1 MNDLRSF
8 QLAVAKVLTGL
19 SVAHVPMLAAI
30 LALLGRNIIANV
42 LVCGG
47 FSLIPLALLVAGRSI
62 TTVLV
67 SLSITLVGQT
77 SLLVLAFSGHPWQV
91 EMHFYY
97 FAVLAMLS
105 GFCDWRILALAAGLV
120 SLHHLTLNFFLPDA
134 VYPGGSDALRVGI
147 HALILVIEVAML
159 MFIGQAIKGAFQAA
173 AEGRQRAEAAAAGL
187 ERISSQRQRDLAT
200 TNERAAAMGELLKS
214 FTADMETSIKVLNG
228 AADELERSADTL
240 GAAADCAKMHAGTA
254 SSASAETT
262 DKVTLVNN
270 VGKEL
275 ARTISEISA
284 TVTQTS
290 RLASETVSRADTA
303 NQTIAELRTAASE
316 IGDITGLINRI
327 AAQTNLLALNAT
339 IEAARAG
346 NAGRGF
352 AVVAQEVKS
361 LAAETARA
369 TEDIARKTAG
379 IQSTTERSAAA
390 IEAILTMVCELDKLS
405 ARIAEAIEQQTSAT
419 REIVHNVNAAAVG
432 VGEVAASIGEIESTA
447 DQTTNATSG
456 LRYSATELATQTK
469 AIREKIVGFTRDV
482 QVAQN
487 LEAEIA
493 LDGLSV

>member
-8 QLAVAKVLTGL
+8 QLTVARVLTIL
-19 SVAHVPMLAAI
+19 SVAHVPMLAIICAMLGRDI
-30 LALLGRNIIANV
+30 LANV
-42 LVCGG
+42 FACGALA
-47 FSLIPLALLVAGRSI
+47 LIPIALLFAGRPI
-62 TTVLV
+62 TTVAFGLA
-67 SLSITLVGQT
+67 ITLVGQT

-105 GFCDWRILALAAGLV
+105 GFCDWRVLVLAAGLV
-120 SLHHLTLNFFLPDA
+120 ALHHLTLNFVLPDA
-134 VYPGGSDALRVGI
+134 VYPGGSNALRVGV
-147 HALILVIEVAML
+147 HALIVVIEVAVL
-159 MFIGQAIKGAFQAA
+159 IFIGQAIRAAFQAA

-187 ERISSQRQRDLAT
+187 ERIGSQRQQDLVM

-214 FTADMETSIKVLNG
+214 FTAEMETSINALNG

-240 GAAADCAKMHAGTA
+240 GAAADRAKAQAGTV
-254 SSASAETT
+254 SSVSAETT
-262 DKVTLVNN
+262 DKVAIMTNA
-270 VGKEL
+270 GKEL
-275 ARTISEISA
+275 ARTISEISE

-290 RLASETVSRADTA
+290 RLASDTVGRADTA
-303 NQTIAELRTAASE
+303 NQTIAELTTAASE
-316 IGDITGLINRI
+316 IGDMTGLINRI

-346 NAGRGF
+346 TAGRGF
-352 AVVAQEVKS
+352 AIVAQEVKS

-390 IEAILTMVCELDKLS
+390 IEAILTMVRELDKLS
-405 ARIAEAIEQQTSAT
+405 ARIAEAIEQQASAT
-419 REIVHNVNAAAVG
+419 REIADNVDAAAVG

-447 DQTTNATSG
+447 DQTANATSG
-456 LRYSATELATQTK
+456 LRYSAIELATQTK
-469 AIREKIVGFTRDV
+469 AIRERIIGFTRDV

-487 LEAEIA
+487 LTAESA
-493 LDGLSV
+493 